1 MTDGG
6 SQENAPRSR
15 RRTRAAT
22 FWIAAVFIIFGLVV
36 AAGSTLRAADRI
48 SVFVSIV
55 PQQYFVE
62 KIGGSRVV
70 VTVMVKPGAS
80 PATYEPRPRQMAQ
93 LSRTA
98 VYFAIGV
105 PFESVWLEKIAAAN
119 PAMKVVHTEA
129 GIKKL
134 FMQTGPHTGAGPRR
148 PGIADPH
155 IWLSPPLVKIQ
166 ARHIADALQ
175 SLDPEHRS
183 IYETNYQYFSNEL
196 DALHAELKQ
205 RFAARHGRSFMV
217 FHPSWGYFAQ
227 AYGLQQVAVEI
238 EGKNPKPAQL
248 KKLIQNAAARQVRA
262 IFVQPQFSTRTARL
276 IANAVGAKVII
287 ADPLAADWANN
298 LRTVAAK
305 IEVAL
310 SENE

>member
-1 MTDGG
+1 M
-6 SQENAPRSR
+6 ACV
-15 RRTRAAT
+15 A
-22 FWIAAVFIIFGLVV
+22 FLLGLG
-36 AAGSTLRAADRI
+36 AGSGARAADRL

-55 PQQYFVE
+55 PQKYFVE
-62 KIGGSRVV
+62 KIGGPRVA

-98 VYFAIGV
+98 IYFAIGV
-105 PFESVWLEKIAAAN
+105 PFESVWLKKIAAAN

-134 FMQTGPHTGAGPRR
+134 SMQTGPHAAAEHRR

-155 IWLSPPLVKIQ
+155 VRLSPPLVKIQ
-166 ARHIADALQ
+166 ARHIADALR

-183 IYETNYQYFSNEL
+183 IYETNYHTFSNEL

-248 KKLIQNAAARQVRA
+248 KKLIQNAAEQHVRA

-287 ADPLAADWANN
+287 ADPLAADWADN
-298 LRTVAAK
+298 LRAVAAK
-305 IEVAL
+305 IEAAL
-310 SENE
+310 